1 MSKLKEF
8 LKEIGC
14 NAELLEC
21 YKKDP
26 VKTMQNYG
34 LSEEEIEAVRKLDMD
49 KIKELVG
56 DECDYLTIIHHID
69 EHKM

>member
-14 NAELLEC
+14 NAELLER
-21 YKKDP
+21 YKEDP
-26 VKTMQNYG
+26 IKTMKHYG
-34 LSEEEIEAVRKLDMD
+34 LSQEEIDAVCKLDMD